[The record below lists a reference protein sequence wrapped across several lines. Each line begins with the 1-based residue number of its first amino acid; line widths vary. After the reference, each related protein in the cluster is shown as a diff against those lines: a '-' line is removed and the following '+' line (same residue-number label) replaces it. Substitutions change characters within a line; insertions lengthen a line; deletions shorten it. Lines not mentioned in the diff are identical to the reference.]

1 MFSRYKECIHYERMR
16 VVCGVTQFML
26 HSWLLQFTL
35 FHAICILQ
43 CGLHSL
49 AMAKGSLWRTST
61 WIAERLWFENC
72 RLFKNWITQHR
83 ALPKCNGTPEAQSLY
98 RWKRTQHRRLDLN
111 GKQQAALAEIK
122 DVTNTF
128 PGAFENSFELFGS
141 SRVCLLVFG
150 TDGVL
155 KGSVEIGFETT
166 AFHLKCFIASNYAKV
181 PEHLVEIHTV
191 HQKYGGYIKLEPSD
205 KSLLDRGF
213 RHGDHVLCVEL
224 PQNCESWVYTVGECD
239 RCEIHTV
246 LYLEWN
252 GRRGEDPTFLEASDY
267 ACCRQCG
274 GKPWKRHRKKRVN
287 DVVEFILE
295 HQEEKLQRKLS
306 YRYAMEA
313 KLLDARPSR
322 LQLRYD
328 FALKQKHQT
337 FRCLGGEIPLHT
349 I

>member
-1 MFSRYKECIHYERMR
+1 MR
-16 VVCGVTQFML
+16 VVCVVTQLLL
-26 HSWLLQFTL
+26 HSLLLQFTL

-49 AMAKGSLWRTST
+49 AMVKGSLWRTSS
-61 WIAERLWFENC
+61 WNAERLWFENC
-72 RLFKNWITQHR
+72 KLLKNWITEHK
-83 ALPKCNGTPEAQSLY
+83 AFPKCNGTPEAQSLY
-98 RWKRTQHRRLDLN
+98 RWRKTQLRRVDLN
-111 GKQQAALAEIK
+111 SKQQAAFAEIN

-128 PGAFENSFELFGS
+128 SSVFDNSFELFGS

-166 AFHLKCFIASNYAKV
+166 ALHLQCFIASNYAKV

-191 HQKYGGYIKLEPSD
+191 HKKYGGYIKLEPSD
-205 KSLLDRGF
+205 KSLRDHGF

-224 PQNCESWVYTVGECD
+224 PQDCDSWVYTVDECD
-239 RCEIHTV
+239 VCENHTV

-252 GRRGEDPTFLEASDY
+252 GRRGRDPTLLEDSNF

-274 GKPWKRHRKKRVN
+274 GKPWKRHKKKRVPG
-287 DVVEFILE
+287 VVELILE
-295 HQEEKLQRKLS
+295 HQEEKRQCQNS
-306 YRYAMEA
+306 YRYAMGSQ
-313 KLLDARPSR
+313 LLDVRPSK
-322 LQLRYD
+322 LQLRKD

-337 FRCLGGEIPLHT
+337 FVCRR
-349 I
+349 